1 MNVCYDFESA
11 IARRNRIIK
20 QAAAKQTF
28 VFLALLANEYPAKQ
42 DAEGDSTNSGAYEMW
57 SRDREMLRILIAEDE
72 EPIANLIRI
81 NLTRAGY
88 QCTWAPDGQTAA
100 DLMEREKFDLA
111 LLDIMLP
118 GINGYELMDYAK
130 ACELPV
136 IFLTALGSTEHKVKG
151 LRMGADDYLPK
162 PFEIVELLAR
172 VEAVLRRYHK
182 TETMI
187 QVNNVTIDTASHRV
201 TLDGEEI
208 YLTPKEFDLLLLFA
222 RNKNRAL
229 YRETIYETVWGG
241 EYMGQSRTVDLHVQ
255 RLKKKLH
262 WEEMIVAVYK
272 VGYRLN
278 EVRS

>member
-1 MNVCYDFESA
+1 MF
-11 IARRNRIIK
+11 
-20 QAAAKQTF
+20 
-28 VFLALLANEYPAKQ
+28 
-42 DAEGDSTNSGAYEMW
+42 
-57 SRDREMLRILIAEDE
+57 RILIAEDE
-72 EPIANLIRI
+72 EPIANLIRM
-81 NLTRAGY
+81 NLTKAGY
-88 QCTWAPDGQTAA
+88 LCTWAPDGKSAA
-100 DLMEREKFDLA
+100 DLMEREKYDLA

-136 IFLTALGSTEHKVKG
+136 IFLTALGST
-151 LRMGADDYLPK
+151 DDYLPK

-182 TETMI
+182 TETVI
-187 QVNNVTIDTASHRV
+187 RACNVTIDTASHRV

-262 WEEMIVAVYK
+262 WENIIIAVYK

-278 EVRS
+278 EVHV

>member
-1 MNVCYDFESA
+1 MIKILVVEDERAISDLIRMNLEDAGYACTCVYDGM
-11 IARRNRIIK
+11 
-20 QAAAKQTF
+20 AAADQIETQTF
-28 VFLALLANEYPAKQ
+28 DPV
-42 DAEGDSTNSGAYEMW
+42 
-57 SRDREMLRILIAEDE
+57 
-72 EPIANLIRI
+72 
-81 NLTRAGY
+81 
-88 QCTWAPDGQTAA
+88 
-100 DLMEREKFDLA
+100 

-118 GINGYELMDYAK
+118 KVNGYELLEYIK
-130 ACELPV
+130 PTGTPV

-182 TETMI
+182 TETVI
-187 QVNNVTIDTASHRV
+187 RACNATIDTASHRV

-262 WEEMIVAVYK
+262 WENIIIAVYK

-278 EVRS
+278 EVHV